1 MKITKALFGFILLLS
16 NISVYAQKT
25 EGIRFAAGSW
35 NELLQKA
42 TQENKP
48 IFVDCYTSWCVPC
61 KKLALE
67 VFPLKSMG
75 EYFNANFICAQMDM
89 EKGVGKELCV
99 KYEISSFPTM
109 LILDSKGF
117 KIGQL
122 LGLRSA
128 NDILSWA
135 KETKDKPLEITP
147 EVRIARGERDED
159 LIRNYFNLLL
169 KEGKTVKARE
179 TYSEIYKK
187 DGPEILSNKLYW
199 DLLAMVNVDSA
210 PALYLVQHR
219 SDLVKVYGESV
230 VNKRIREIYITLG
243 RLRGFVKM
251 PASLG
256 VDSTGYQNFIK
267 RMDDRK
273 LPDRDFLKQEIDFYV
288 ACSKKD
294 YPASYVLANEVMENK
309 NPALCL
315 ELLQLAN
322 WEYTSKEPRIVAL
335 KWAKQVNEMRL
346 DAEQKVLLEK
356 VIMELE
362 TKSMGTHCHTPIVWG
377 NIIF

>member
-1 MKITKALFGFILLLS
+1 
-16 NISVYAQKT
+16 
-25 EGIRFAAGSW
+25 
-35 NELLQKA
+35 
-42 TQENKP
+42 
-48 IFVDCYTSWCVPC
+48 
-61 KKLALE
+61 
-67 VFPLKSMG
+67 
-75 EYFNANFICAQMDM
+75 
-89 EKGVGKELCV
+89 
-99 KYEISSFPTM
+99 M